1 MQAESISLKE
11 KLCYGIGAY
20 GKDLVYA
27 IVSTFIM
34 VYYTDIVGVS
44 PAFVGVVF
52 LVARIWDAI
61 NDPIM
66 GWIVDNTKTRWG
78 KFRPWIL
85 SGTII
90 NSIVLAL
97 LFLNPSDFLQGTLVN
112 IWCAVTYILWGMTY
126 TLMDVPYWA
135 MIPSFS
141 SDSKV
146 RDQMASIPRLFANL
160 GQQTV
165 VTLGLMMIAFLGVNM
180 GATDSEGYFRFAFIV
195 AVLFNICE
203 IICVCNVKEHVVIEN
218 KEKIKPLE
226 VFKIIGN
233 NDQLVVIIIMTVL
246 NQVAASLWLGMNLYF
261 FKYVVQH
268 DNWLAIFGVMTFFVG
283 TASFLIFPT
292 LVNKLSR
299 KAVYILSAIFYVLGL
314 LGMFL
319 VGDSPDTSVVVFF
332 IFAAFFSIGNALAG
346 VSTSVML
353 ADTVDYGEFKTG
365 KRSEA
370 IVFSVQ
376 TFSAKFGTAIAG
388 FVGGLVLSFIG
399 YVPNA
404 VQTAETILGLRIV
417 MFIVSSVIF
426 IVIVLIYIKFYK
438 LNGNFYK
445 EMLSTLE
452 ITRKQNR

>member
-1 MQAESISLKE
+1 MQSAGISLRE

-34 VYYTDIVGVS
+34 VYYTDVVGVS
-44 PAFVGVVF
+44 PTFVGVIF
-52 LVARIWDAI
+52 LGARIWDAI

-85 SGTII
+85 GGTIV
-90 NSIVLAL
+90 NSIVLVL
-97 LFLNPSDFLQGTLVN
+97 LYLNPSTFLQGTLVN
-112 IWCAVTYILWGMTY
+112 VWCAVTYILWGMTY

-141 SDSKV
+141 SDSQV

-160 GQQTV
+160 GQQTIV
-165 VTLGLMMIAFLGVNM
+165 SLGLILIAFLGVNL
-180 GATDSEGYFRFAFIV
+180 GATESDGYFRFALIV
-195 AVLFNICE
+195 AILFNICE
-203 IICVCNVKEHVVIEN
+203 FICVANVKEHVIIEN

-226 VFKIIGN
+226 IFKIISN

-246 NQVAASLWLGMNLYF
+246 NQVAASLWLSMNLYF

-292 LVNKLSR
+292 LVKKLSR
-299 KAVYILSAIFYVLGL
+299 KAVYILSAICFVIGL
-314 LGMFL
+314 LGMFF
-319 VGDSPDTSVVVFF
+319 VGDSPNANVVVFF
-332 IFAAFFSIGNALAG
+332 IFAAFFCIGNALSG

-376 TFSAKFGTAIAG
+376 TFSAKFGSAIAG
-388 FVGGLVLSFIG
+388 FIGGLVLSFIG

-404 VQTAETILGLRIV
+404 VQTVETIFSLRIV
-417 MFIVSSVIF
+417 MFIASAIIF
-426 IVIVLIYIKFYK
+426 LIIVLIYIKFYK
-438 LNGNFYK
+438 LNGDFYK
-445 EMLSTLE
+445 EMLNTLE
-452 ITRKQNR
+452 ITRKENK